1 MLVFKHP
8 KYYKELKRIAKRE
21 ELKRAS
27 TQASKQASKR
37 EGGPASFQAGNEPTS
52 AQAQLVRKP
61 KRAR

>member
-52 AQAQLVRKP
+52 A
-61 KRAR
+61 